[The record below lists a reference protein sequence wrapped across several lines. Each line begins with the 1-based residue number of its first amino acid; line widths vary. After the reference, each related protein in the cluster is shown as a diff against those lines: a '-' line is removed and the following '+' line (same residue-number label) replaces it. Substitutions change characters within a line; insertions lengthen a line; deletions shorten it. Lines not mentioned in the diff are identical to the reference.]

1 VNRTRNLIL
10 GSLIAATVCI
20 CASASFRAHASPL
33 QKVVPSPS
41 GYRLTKKLNLGGEG
55 GWDYLIFDSQ
65 RRRVFISRGTHT
77 LVVDAAGKKVG
88 DIPKTQGVHGIAL
101 APELNRGFTSNG
113 GANTVTMFELSSLKT
128 IHELDVKGQNPD
140 AILYDPASRRVFTFN
155 GRSHDAT
162 AIDAKS
168 GDIAGNIPLDGKP
181 EFARTDGAG
190 HIFVNIEDKSEISE
204 IDSHAL
210 KVVNT
215 WPLAPCQEPS
225 GLAFDVAHKRL
236 FAGCDNRMMAVV
248 DSDSGKVVT
257 TIPIGDGVDANAF
270 DPETGFVFA
279 SCGEGTLTVAHQDS
293 PDTYTVVENL
303 ATQKGARTM
312 ALDPKTHT
320 VYLVTA
326 GFGPPPAPTPGDP
339 NPRPSILPD
348 SFTLLIFTR

>member
-1 VNRTRNLIL
+1 MAFGSVLAAIVCL
-10 GSLIAATVCI
+10 GAA
-20 CASASFRAHASPL
+20 ASFSAAASSP
-33 QKVVPSPS
+33 QTTPPPS
-41 GYRLTKKLNLGGEG
+41 GYRLAKRLNLGGEG
-55 GWDYLIFDSQ
+55 GWDYLTFDSR
-65 RRRVFISRGTHT
+65 RRRVFVSRGTHT
-77 LVVDAAGKKVG
+77 LVVDADGKKVG
-88 DIPKTQGVHGIAL
+88 DIPNTQGVHGIAL
-101 APELNRGFTSNG
+101 APEFNRGFTSNG
-113 GANTVTMFELSSLKT
+113 RANTVTIFELNSLKT
-128 IHELDVKGQNPD
+128 IREIDVKGQNPD

-162 AIDAKS
+162 AIDAVA
-168 GDIAGNIPLDGKP
+168 GQVVGNIPLDGKP
-181 EFARTDGAG
+181 EFAQADGAG

-270 DPETGFVFA
+270 DPGTGFVFA
-279 SCGEGTLTVAHQDS
+279 SCGEGTLTVAHQYS

-312 ALDPKTHT
+312 TLDPKTH
-320 VYLVTA
+320 
-326 GFGPPPAPTPGDP
+326 
-339 NPRPSILPD
+339 
-348 SFTLLIFTR
+348 

>member
-1 VNRTRNLIL
+1 MTRNRDFAFGAVAAAIVCAFALA
-10 GSLIAATVCI
+10 SLIA
-20 CASASFRAHASPL
+20 HASSR
-33 QKVVPSPS
+33 QSAPSPS
-41 GYRLTKKLNLGGEG
+41 GYHLAKKLNLGGEG
-55 GWDYLIFDSQ
+55 GWDYLTFDS
-65 RRRVFISRGTHT
+65 RKRRVFISRGTHT
-77 LVVDAAGKKVG
+77 LVVDAEGKKVG
-88 DIPKTQGVHGIAL
+88 DIPNTQGVHGIAL
-101 APELNRGFTSNG
+101 APEFNRGFTSNG
-113 GANTVTMFELSSLKT
+113 RSNTVTIFELSNLKT
-128 IHELDVKGQNPD
+128 IREIDVKGQNPD

-162 AIDAKS
+162 AIDAKT
-168 GDIAGNIPLDGKP
+168 GEIAGNIPLAGKP
-181 EFARTDGAG
+181 EFAQADGAG

-204 IDSHAL
+204 IDSRDL

-236 FAGCDNRMMAVV
+236 FAGCDNRMIAVV

-293 PDTYTVVENL
+293 PDKYTVVENA

-312 ALDPKTHT
+312 TLDPKTHT

-326 GFGPPPAPTPGDP
+326 GFGPPPAPTKDVP
-339 NPRPSILPD
+339 NPRPAILPD

>member
-1 VNRTRNLIL
+1 VSRTRSLLL
-10 GSLIAATVCI
+10 GSLVAAVACI
-20 CASASFRAHASPL
+20 SAAASFRAHNSSL
-33 QKVVPSPS
+33 QKLTPSPS

-55 GWDYLIFDSQ
+55 GWDYLTFDSQ

-88 DIPKTQGVHGIAL
+88 DIPNTQGVHGIAL
-101 APELNRGFTSNG
+101 APLLNRGFTSDG
-113 GANTVTMFELSSLKT
+113 GSNTVTMFELSSLKT
-128 IHELDVKGQNPD
+128 VREINAKGENPD
-140 AILYDPASRRVFTFN
+140 AILYDSASRRVFTFN
-155 GRSHDAT
+155 GHSHDAT
-162 AIDAKS
+162 VIDATI
-168 GDIAGNIPLDGKP
+168 GEVIGNIPLAGKP
-181 EFARTDGAG
+181 EFAQADGAG

-204 IDSHAL
+204 IDSHGL

-236 FAGCDNRMMAVV
+236 LAGCNNRMMAVV

-270 DPETGFVFA
+270 DPGTGFVFA

-293 PDTYTVVENL
+293 PDKYTVVENV
-303 ATQKGARTM
+303 ATQRGARTM
-312 ALDPKTHT
+312 TLDPKTHT

-326 GFGPPPAPTPGDP
+326 GFGPPPAPA
-339 NPRPSILPD
+339 RW
-348 SFTLLIFTR
+348 

>member
-1 VNRTRNLIL
+1 VSRTRNLLL
-10 GSLIAATVCI
+10 GFLIAAVICI
-20 CASASFRAHASPL
+20 CAAASFRAHASSL

-41 GYRLTKKLNLGGEG
+41 GYRLTKKLILGGEG
-55 GWDYLIFDSQ
+55 GWDYLAFDS
-65 RRRVFISRGTHT
+65 RHRRVFISRGTHT

-88 DIPKTQGVHGIAL
+88 DIPKTQAVHGIAL

-113 GANTVTMFELSSLKT
+113 GANTVTMFDLSSLKT
-128 IHELDVKGQNPD
+128 IRELDVKGQNPD

-162 AIDAKS
+162 AIDAKT
-168 GDIAGNIPLDGKP
+168 GEIAGNIPLDGKP

-190 HIFVNIEDKSEISE
+190 HVFVNIEDKSEISE

-236 FAGCDNRMMAVV
+236 FAGCNNRMMAVV
-248 DSDSGKVVT
+248 DSDTGKVVT

-270 DPETGFVFA
+270 DPGTGFVFA

-293 PDTYTVVENL
+293 PDNYTVVEN
-303 ATQKGARTM
+303 APTQKGARTM

-326 GFGPPPAPTPGDP
+326 GFGPPPAPTPDNP
-339 NPRPSILPD
+339 NPRPAILPD
-348 SFTLLIFTR
+348 SFTLLIFTK

>member
-1 VNRTRNLIL
+1 VSRTRNLLL
-10 GSLIAATVCI
+10 GFLIAAVICI
-20 CASASFRAHASPL
+20 CAAASFRAHAASL
-33 QKVVPSPS
+33 QKVAPSPS

-55 GWDYLIFDSQ
+55 GWDYLTFDSQ
-65 RRRVFISRGTHT
+65 RRRVFISRATHT

-88 DIPKTQGVHGIAL
+88 DIPNTLGVHGIAL
-101 APELNRGFTSNG
+101 APALNRGFTSNG
-113 GANTVTMFELSSLKT
+113 GSNTVTMFELNSLKT
-128 IHELDVKGQNPD
+128 IREINAKGENPD
-140 AILYDPASRRVFTFN
+140 AILYDSASRRVFTFN

-162 AIDAKS
+162 VIDA
-168 GDIAGNIPLDGKP
+168 IAGQVVGNIPLDGKP
-181 EFARTDGAG
+181 EFAQADGAG

-204 IDSHAL
+204 IDSRAL

-215 WPLAPCQEPS
+215 WPLAPCQQPS

-236 FAGCDNRMMAVV
+236 FAGCNNRMMAVV

-270 DPETGFVFA
+270 DPGTGFVFA

-293 PDTYTVVENL
+293 PDNYTVVEN
-303 ATQKGARTM
+303 APTQKGARTM

-339 NPRPSILPD
+339 NPRPAILPD

>member
-1 VNRTRNLIL
+1 MDKNHGVVL
-10 GSLIAATVCI
+10 GCVLAAIVCI
-20 CASASFRAHASPL
+20 SAAASFRAHAASL
-33 QKVVPSPS
+33 QKVAPSPS

-88 DIPKTQGVHGIAL
+88 DISSTLGVHGIAL
-101 APELNRGFTSNG
+101 APDLNRGFTSNG
-113 GANTVTMFELSSLKT
+113 GSNTVTMFELNSLKT
-128 IHELDVKGQNPD
+128 VREINAKGENPD
-140 AILYDPASRRVFTFN
+140 AILYDPASRRVFAFN

-162 AIDAKS
+162 VIDAMA
-168 GDIAGNIPLDGKP
+168 GQVIGNIPLDGKP
-181 EFARTDGAG
+181 EFARADGAG

-204 IDSHAL
+204 IDSHEL

-236 FAGCDNRMMAVV
+236 FTGCNNRMMAVV

-270 DPETGFVFA
+270 DPGTGFVFA

-293 PDTYTVVENL
+293 PDKYTVVENL

-312 ALDPKTHT
+312 TLDPKTHT

-326 GFGPPPAPTPGDP
+326 GFGPPPAPTPDNP
-339 NPRPSILPD
+339 NPRPAILPD
-348 SFTLLIFTR
+348 SFTLLIFTK